1 MLNGPLK
8 GKNTPHGII
17 FSLELKFLEVVEGFF
32 FVVFFK
38 LSFFFALSLFTFCK
52 VIHIII
58 MWSLATIKI
67 TFIGSDLHSIFQWK
81 KLRN

>member
-1 MLNGPLK
+1 
-8 GKNTPHGII
+8 
-17 FSLELKFLEVVEGFF
+17 
-32 FVVFFK
+32 
-38 LSFFFALSLFTFCK
+38 LFTFCK
-52 VIHIII
+52 VVHIII